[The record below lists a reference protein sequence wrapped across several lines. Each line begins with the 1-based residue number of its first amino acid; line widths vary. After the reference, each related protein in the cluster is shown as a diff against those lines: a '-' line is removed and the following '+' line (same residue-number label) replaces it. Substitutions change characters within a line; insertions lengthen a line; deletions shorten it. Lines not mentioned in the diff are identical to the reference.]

1 MEAASGVRI
10 AVENMP
16 RRSLLGIPL
25 PMYWFNRPEEMTR
38 FAHVTLDTTHV
49 GTWGWDLLAVYE
61 TLRDRI
67 AHVHLSN
74 FDGREHR
81 APMDGRLPLDD
92 LLRRLTEDGYQGA
105 ISVESGPEA
114 MEAEDAGA
122 CRAKLEQVLAFC
134 REHTG
139 RG

>member
-1 MEAASGVRI
+1 
-10 AVENMP
+10 
-16 RRSLLGIPL
+16 
-25 PMYWFNRPEEMTR
+25 MTR

-49 GTWGWDLLAVYE
+49 GTWGWDLLAMYE

-74 FDGREHR
+74 YDGREHR
-81 APMDGRLPLDD
+81 APTDGRLPLDA

-105 ISVESGPEA
+105 ISVESGPDA

-122 CRAKLEQVLAFC
+122 CRAKLEQALAFC
-134 REHTG
+134 REYT
-139 RG
+139 